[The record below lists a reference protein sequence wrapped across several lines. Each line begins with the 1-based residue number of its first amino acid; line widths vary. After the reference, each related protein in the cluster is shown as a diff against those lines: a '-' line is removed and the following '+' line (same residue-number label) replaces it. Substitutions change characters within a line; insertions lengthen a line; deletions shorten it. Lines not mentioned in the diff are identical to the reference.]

1 MRFALLHKKRSTLQG
16 FGLVMLIMFVVAV
29 VLELVTAGKHGMC
42 EGADGKGTG
51 VQGGQERTRALTTLP
66 FRG

>member
-1 MRFALLHKKRSTLQG
+1 
-16 FGLVMLIMFVVAV
+16 MFVVAV

-42 EGADGKGTG
+42 EGVDGKGTG